1 MDWEYTYRAATA
13 RHRPTGLVFRI
24 AYNSTAPGWVISLEG
39 ERLPS
44 VEAAH
49 VAALRD
55 ELHQLVHDAHTQR
68 RVSELLHG
76 PYNGDYSH
84 VAAIL
89 SRQTRKKVSV
99 RTLQAWMMPAGRPSS
114 RRCPEWALLALEQYL
129 ASNPRAPADW
139 QETSSILRST
149 PSGQTLAFHTQ
160 LRDQR
165 SLQLAEAEIAEEEAT
180 LHKWRSADLM
190 ELAQRLT
197 EMEISSRRATSNHAD
212 MIGQIVA
219 LTRSCATFEEFRAQ
233 LDEALRRKLDLDYTV
248 RQIVSD
254 LRKGRGEFASPDGTL
269 PE

>member
-1 MDWEYTYRAATA
+1 MDWAYTYRAATA
-13 RHRPTGLVFRI
+13 RHEPTGLVFRI
-24 AYNSTAPGWVISLEG
+24 AYNSAATGWVISLEG
-39 ERLPS
+39 ERPPS

-55 ELHQLVHDAHTQR
+55 ELHQLVRDAHTQR

-76 PYNGDYSH
+76 PYNGDYGQ

-89 SRQTRKKVSV
+89 SRQTRKRVSV

-129 ASNPRAPADW
+129 ASNPQAPADW

-149 PSGQTLAFHTQ
+149 PSGETLALHTQ

-165 SLQLAEAEIAEEEAT
+165 SLQLAEAAIAEEEAT
-180 LHKWRSADLM
+180 LQKWRSAGLM

-197 EMEISSRRATSNHAD
+197 DMEISFRRATSYHAD
-212 MIGQIVA
+212 LIGQIVA
-219 LTRSCATFEEFRAQ
+219 LTRSCTNFEEFREQ
-233 LDEALRRKLDLDYTV
+233 FDEAIRRKLDLDYSV

-254 LRKGRGEFASPDGTL
+254 LRSSRGEFASPDGTL
-269 PE
+269 PK

>member
-1 MDWEYTYRAATA
+1 MDWAYTYGAATA
-13 RHRPTGLVFRI
+13 THEPTGMVFSI
-24 AYNSTAPGWVISLEG
+24 AYNSTAPGWVISLKG
-39 ERLPS
+39 ESPPS
-44 VEAAH
+44 VEGAQ
-49 VAALRD
+49 VAALRE
-55 ELHQLVHDAHTQR
+55 ELDQLVRDAHTQR

-76 PYNGDYSH
+76 AYNGDYSH
-84 VAAIL
+84 VASIL

-139 QETSSILRST
+139 QEANSILRNT
-149 PSGQTLAFHTQ
+149 PGGQTLAFHTQ

-180 LHKWRSADLM
+180 LHKWRSTGLV

-197 EMEISSRRATSNHAD
+197 EMEISFRRTASDHAD
-212 MIGQIVA
+212 LIGQIVA
-219 LTRSCATFEEFRAQ
+219 LTHSCTSFEEFREQ
-233 LDEALRRKLDLDYTV
+233 FDEATRRKLDLNYLV
-248 RQIVSD
+248 RKTVSD
-254 LRKGRGEFASPDGTL
+254 IRNRRGEFASSDGTL